1 MHAEIL
7 VVDDDG
13 VYAKNLAEWLQSRM
27 PQRVAHTDRK
37 DEAIELV
44 KSTYVRV
51 AILDQ
56 RMRPKLGVDGTELA
70 AEIQA
75 IDERVRVIIL
85 SGESDVRDY
94 QKSNELRLRHLVK
107 GEDEALLREIRVARQ
122 QYLLDLERSAEA
134 EAEVIGR
141 YRPWTVVRGPAV
153 VFKKLIEEYVST
165 APEVNEKAFRTI
177 VHVNAGQSL
186 MEAEIGTFD
195 HEIEIE
201 EESTRQ
207 LEASGLFRDV
217 IIVQLT
223 ASLKSAIRE
232 RGRMTITQQEQHRSE
247 QRFELPGKDQADGVV
262 AYAIQEAPL
271 FHRKRALIQVSC
283 ECCGHQ
289 DVVTVGFR
297 EPSGQIQLRR
307 IDYLTGDKQRITNI
321 GTR

>member
-13 VYAKNLAEWLQSRM
+13 VYAKNLAEWLQRRM

-56 RMRPKLGVDGTELA
+56 RMHRKLGVDGTELA
-70 AEIQA
+70 AEIQT

-107 GEDEALLREIRVARQ
+107 GDDEALLREIRLARQ
-122 QYLLDLERSAEA
+122 QYLLDLERNAEA

-141 YRPWTVVRGPAV
+141 YRPWNLMRGPSV
-153 VFKKLIEEYVST
+153 VFKKLVEEYVST
-165 APEVNEKAFRTI
+165 TPEVDEPDFQTL
-177 VHVNAGQSL
+177 VHVNAGQAVTEVETS
-186 MEAEIGTFD
+186 TFS

-207 LEASGLFRDV
+207 LEATGLFRDV
-217 IIVQLT
+217 VIAQLT
-223 ASLKSAIRE
+223 TSLKSAIRE
-232 RGRMTITQQEQHRSE
+232 RGRMTISQQEQRRSE
-247 QRFELPGKDQADGVV
+247 QRFEVPKKDQAEGVV

-271 FHRKRALIQVSC
+271 YFRKRALIQVSC

-297 EPSGQIQLRR
+297 EPNGQIQRR
-307 IDYLTGDKQRITNI
+307 RVDYLTGDRQRITDI